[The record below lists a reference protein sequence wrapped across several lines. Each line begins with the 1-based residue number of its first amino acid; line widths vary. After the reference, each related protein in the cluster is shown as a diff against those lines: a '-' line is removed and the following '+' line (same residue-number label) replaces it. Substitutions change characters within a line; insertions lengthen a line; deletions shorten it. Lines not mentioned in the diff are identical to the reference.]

1 VIALLLGHLL
11 PDPLAVAHILLLLRR
26 QLPKAS
32 LILEDALAIFGA
44 EPLLVI
50 SVAVVTI
57 LPTA

>member
-1 VIALLLGHLL
+1 MVALLLRHLL
-11 PDPLAVAHILLLLRR
+11 PDMFAVAQVLLLLRR
-26 QLPKAS
+26 QLPEAL